1 MAINAVGDQLF
12 KLMNFYRTG
21 VVLLSSV
28 LAVGSLVAA
37 ESLRWDQRS
46 IELTTTPGQK
56 TVQVAFPFTNASDQQ
71 ITIQSVT
78 PSCDCTTA
86 ELKKKTFAPGEK
98 GQIDVVFNIA
108 DYKGPQFKTIAVTTD
123 ENPSAPIELTLKV
136 RIPELVEITPRLLA
150 WRVSTEAIEKSVD
163 ISLVPDPVIT
173 VTGAKSKDSAMEARL
188 ETIVPNRHYRLFV
201 KPRST
206 AVPLRST
213 FIITTV

>member
-86 ELKKKTFAPGEK
+86 ELKKKTFAPGETGK
-98 GQIDVVFNIA
+98 IDVVFDVA
-108 DYKGPQFKTIAVTTD
+108 GSKGPQFKTITVTTD
-123 ENPSAPIELTLKV
+123 ENPSEPIDLVLKV
-136 RIPELVEITPRLLA
+136 HIPELVKIAPRFLS
-150 WRVSTEAIEKSVD
+150 WRVGS
-163 ISLVPDPVIT
+163 
-173 VTGAKSKDSAMEARL
+173 
-188 ETIVPNRHYRLFV
+188 
-201 KPRST
+201 
-206 AVPLRST
+206 
-213 FIITTV
+213 